1 MASIRH
7 SPCGWT
13 KTSGKRACGR
23 DSCRPAFQAV
33 RQEVSGMLC
42 CPAFRIGRGMLVPR
56 RIGGCTHGSGVSA
69 FDVELVSEV
78 AAGFALD
85 RREAVVLGG
94 AFEQQAGGG
103 LVARARLAQHDQ
115 RGDEKGGNGRG
126 MHGGVPQAVATK
138 DWPGCHSQAVSSP
151 LCRACSRRSVSRAE
165 RPTLRLLAA
174 MLITRPSGLTMK
186 VARTAT
192 PLSACMPK
200 PCTRLREASPSMG
213 NFTAPSPCRTQARWA
228 CAEST
233 LAPSRT
239 APDRSKSWLRSE

>member
-7 SPCGWT
+7 SPCGMT
-13 KTSGKRACGR
+13 KTIGKRACGR

-42 CPAFRIGRGMLVPR
+42 CQSFRIGRGMPVPR

-69 FDVELVSEV
+69 FDVEIVSEV

-85 RREAVVLGG
+85 WREAVVLGG
-94 AFEQQAGGG
+94 VFELLTGGG
-103 LVARARLAQHDQ
+103 FVARARLAQHDQ
-115 RGDEKGGNGRG
+115 RGNKKGGNGRG
-126 MHGGVPQAVATK
+126 MHGGVPQAAATK

-165 RPTLRLLAA
+165 RPTLRSLAA
-174 MLITRPSGLTMK
+174 MLTTRPSGLMMK

-192 PLSACMPK
+192 PLSARTPK
-200 PCTRLREASPSMG
+200 PCARLRETSPSMG
-213 NFTAPSPCRTQARWA
+213 NFTVPSPCRTLAR
-228 CAEST
+228 
-233 LAPSRT
+233 
-239 APDRSKSWLRSE
+239 